1 MKERQ
6 RRLRAIRVFL
16 ALALLALVA
25 RVVEMQLFHAPVF
38 QEKARQNMVREVPV
52 SGPRGLILDRHGR
65 VLARNTA
72 RFTIRLVPGEV
83 SHPTRALER
92 ISDVLHLPAEQA
104 QDLEK
109 QIQEM
114 PAEPVVIKESLDDVT
129 LARFAEIQGDFPG
142 IDLEVNPVRE
152 YPLGS
157 LAAHVLGYV
166 GEIDE
171 ESLRRLR
178 SKGYFHGEW
187 VGKDGVELAHERLL
201 HGSPGT
207 RIIQV
212 DATGQPVRRLEERP
226 PHPGNDLY
234 LTLDARLQRTAEEAL
249 ARTLEVLKER
259 NGVGSGGVVVAIE
272 AQTGRVRALASLPQ
286 YNPNHFA
293 RGISSRRFSRLVE
306 DPRAPLMD
314 RAVCGAYP
322 PGSTYKIITTSAA
335 LAEGLVTSA
344 SVFYCPG
351 YQMVGGMP
359 FNCFVTSGHGALD
372 MVNCLAHSCDV
383 AYYQLGTQLGLE
395 RMEKYSRAFGLGAR
409 TGIDLPGEVAGN
421 MPHTG
426 WKEEN
431 VGEEWFAGDNANMAI
446 GQGFLAVSP
455 VQMAVATAAVANGG
469 RVFKPYLLERIR
481 DSSGASH
488 EVPAQQVRQV
498 PVPPGDLA
506 VVREGMIGAVDRGT
520 AAGVD
525 ADGLEMAGKT
535 GTVENSPTPDNPYG
549 RNHTWFTS
557 YAPASNPDLVVTVF
571 LEKSGGYGGSLAA
584 PIAAQV
590 YREWKAIQAAAQ
602 PLDVVPVDD
611 WDRSPPPAAANP

>member
-1 MKERQ
+1 MKERR
-6 RRLRAIRVFL
+6 RRLRTLRAWLGF
-16 ALALLALVA
+16 ALLVLIG
-25 RVVEMQLFHAPVF
+25 RVVDMQLFHAPVF
-38 QEKARQNMVREVPV
+38 QEKAHQNMVREVPI
-52 SGPRGLILDRHGR
+52 SGPRGLILDRQGR

-72 RFTIRLVPGEV
+72 RFTIRLVPSEV

-92 ISDVLHLPAEQA
+92 ISDLLKLPADQA
-104 QDLEK
+104 RELGRQL
-109 QIQEM
+109 QEM
-114 PAEPVVIKESLDDVT
+114 PAEPIVIKESLDDVT

-142 IDLEVNPVRE
+142 IQLEVNPVRE

-157 LAAHVLGYV
+157 LGSHVLGYV

-171 ESLRRLR
+171 DTLRRLR
-178 SKGYFHGEW
+178 GKGYFHGEW

-207 RIIQV
+207 RAIQV
-212 DATGQPVRRLEERP
+212 DATGRPVRRLEERP
-226 PHPGNDLY
+226 PHPGNDLF

-249 ARTLEVLKER
+249 AGTLEILKER

-335 LAEGLVTSA
+335 LAEGLATPN
-344 SVFYCPG
+344 SVYYCPG
-351 YQMVGGMP
+351 YQMVGGLP

-372 MVNCLAHSCDV
+372 LVNCLAHSCDV
-383 AYYQLGTQLGLE
+383 AYYQMGTQLGLE
-395 RMEKYSRAFGLGAR
+395 RMEKYSRAFGIGEK
-409 TGIDLPGEVAGN
+409 TGVDLPGEVTGN
-421 MPHTG
+421 LPHPG

-431 VGEEWFAGDNANMAI
+431 VHEEWFAGDSANMAI

-455 VQMAVATAAVANGG
+455 LQMAVATAAVANGG
-469 RVFKPYLLERIR
+469 KVYRPYLLERIQ
-481 DSSGASH
+481 DSAGGLH
-488 EVPAQQVRQV
+488 DVPARPLRRV
-498 PVPPGDLA
+498 PVDEAFLA
-506 VVREGMIGAVDRGT
+506 VVRAGMLGAVDRGT

-525 ADGLEMAGKT
+525 SSGLDMAGKT

-557 YAPASNPDLVVTVF
+557 FAPASRPDLVVTVF

-584 PIAAQV
+584 PVAAKV
-590 YREWKAIQAAAQ
+590 FREWKAIQASST
-602 PLDVVPVDD
+602 PREVLPVDD
-611 WDRSPPPAAANP
+611 WDRSPPPAAGNR

>member
-6 RRLRAIRVFL
+6 RRLRAVRILLGLAFL
-16 ALALLALVA
+16 AILG
-25 RVVEMQLFHAPVF
+25 RVIEMQILRAPQF
-38 QEKARQNMVREVPV
+38 QEKARENMVREVPL
-52 SGPRGLILDRHGR
+52 SGPRGLILDRQGR

-72 RFTIRLVPGEV
+72 RFTIRLSPGEV

-92 ISDVLHLPAEQA
+92 ISALLRLPASQGR
-104 QDLEK
+104 DLAR
-109 QIQEM
+109 QLQEL
-114 PAEPVVIKESLDDVT
+114 PTEPIVIKESLDDVT

-142 IDLEVNPVRE
+142 IQLEVNPVRE

-171 ESLRRLR
+171 ETLRKLR
-178 SKGYFHGEW
+178 GKGYFHGEW
-187 VGKDGVELAHERLL
+187 VGKDGIELSHERLL
-201 HGSPGT
+201 HGGPGT
-207 RIIQV
+207 RLIQV
-212 DATGQPVRRLEERP
+212 DAAGQPVRRLEERP

-249 ARTLEVLKER
+249 AGTLRVLEER
-259 NGVGSGGVVVAIE
+259 NGTGSGGAVVALE
-272 AQTGRVRALASLPQ
+272 AGTGRVRALVSLPEF
-286 YNPNHFA
+286 NPNHFA
-293 RGISSRRFSRLVE
+293 RGISSRRFTRLLQDDRV
-306 DPRAPLMD
+306 PLMD

-335 LAEGLVTSA
+335 LSEGLVTPH

-359 FNCFVTSGHGALD
+359 FNCFVRSGHGALD
-372 MVNCLAHSCDV
+372 LVNCLAHSCDV

-395 RMEKYSRAFGLGAR
+395 RMEDYSRAFGLGSK

-421 MPHTG
+421 LPYPG
-426 WKEEN
+426 WKEKFVE
-431 VGEEWFAGDNANMAI
+431 EEWYAGDNANMAI

-455 VQMAVATAAVANGG
+455 MQMAVATAAVANGG
-469 RVFKPYLLERIR
+469 RLYRPHLLERIR
-481 DSSGASH
+481 DSAGG
-488 EVPAQQVRQV
+488 EQDVPIREEGRVGV
-498 PVPPGDLA
+498 PEPFLA
-506 VVREGMIGAVDRGT
+506 VVREGMRGAVDRGT
-520 AAGVD
+520 ASGVD
-525 ADGLEMAGKT
+525 TEGLDMAGKT

-557 YAPASNPDLVVTVF
+557 FAPAARPDLVVTVF

-584 PIAAQV
+584 PVAARVFQ
-590 YREWKAIQAAAQ
+590 EWRAIQAGG
-602 PLDVVPVDD
+602 PPSGVLPVED
-611 WDRSPPPAAANP
+611 WDRQPPPKQG